1 MEDGANLPLS
11 VANTLDDPNEK
22 LDVLGDL
29 TLQCTERQ
37 APLKR
42 ITLTRSPAP
51 WLKNDDR
58 RQIKL
63 LRLKLRFKAHET
75 KAQEIE

>member
-1 MEDGANLPLS
+1 MEDGANLPLK
-11 VANTLDDPNEK
+11 VANALDDPNEK

-51 WLKNDDR
+51 WLK
-58 RQIKL
+58 KG
-63 LRLKLRFKAHET
+63 
-75 KAQEIE
+75 